1 MNQTIQEAAE
11 QHVFNSKHTGGIRV
25 IEIEKAAFTAGAE
38 WAAPMWIPVTERLP
52 EFNTDVLVLRYNEYS
67 KKYDRLI
74 GRLHPA
80 KEDGQ
85 PYGRAPMPGML
96 GGHRKTYDKYWSLP
110 AIQLLHEIQYWMP
123 MPVIPDSLLNFK
135 P

>member
-1 MNQTIQEAAE
+1 MIQTIQEAAE
-11 QHVFNSKHTGGIRV
+11 QYVFNSKHTGGIRV

-85 PYGRAPMPGML
+85 L

-123 MPVIPDSLLNFK
+123 MPAIPDSLLNFK